1 MHLQEPEKQ
10 FFDDYEHKV
19 SGKIKKYQDNPD
31 FPKMEMFQIDQQELD
46 GYLFDQQA
54 IMDIEGTPRT
64 QYTVAGCLIILPVVI
79 LACFPEKAFLG
90 DLAKNTVAALLLGVL
105 LWLFKKSLCKMI
117 VNIRLN
123 RMKNRKMESYIH
135 AVLAYE
141 PKE

>member
-31 FPKMEMFQIDQQELD
+31 FPKMETFQIDRQELD

-141 PKE
+141 PKK